1 MKQTYEKVGAVRR
14 EHAAL
19 ALDLPGW
26 QLGRLVIGA
35 AGVEALF
42 RGDPAD
48 VNFVQERPGR
58 EPFIGLI
65 GQARVSRSG
74 KALNVRLEGR
84 LLTAPLQQIRAV
96 NEGRR
101 TAATLSKIIDADGE
115 QQGKPI
121 DHGLEVR
128 G

>member
-1 MKQTYEKVGAVRR
+1 MSRKFEPVGAVRR

-58 EPFIGLI
+58 DPFIGLI

-84 LLTAPLQQIRAV
+84 LLTAPLQQIKDV
-96 NEGRR
+96 NTGRR

-115 QQGKPI
+115 QQGRPI
-121 DHGLEVR
+121 DHGLEVQ